1 MLNQSFIQ
9 QIFTESLLTARP
21 CAECL
26 GYIHEQ
32 KGQDGVSWRP
42 QSNYGQGDMRKMRF
56 FTQLFDSV
64 VSDHYTAQLKNE
76 SQVPTLVPGRQ

>member
-1 MLNQSFIQ
+1 MLNQSLIQ

-21 CAECL
+21 CAGCL

-42 QSNYGQGDMRKMRF
+42 QSNYGQGDMQKMRF
-56 FTQLFDSV
+56 FTTFLSHSLLFLS
-64 VSDHYTAQLKNE
+64 
-76 SQVPTLVPGRQ
+76 